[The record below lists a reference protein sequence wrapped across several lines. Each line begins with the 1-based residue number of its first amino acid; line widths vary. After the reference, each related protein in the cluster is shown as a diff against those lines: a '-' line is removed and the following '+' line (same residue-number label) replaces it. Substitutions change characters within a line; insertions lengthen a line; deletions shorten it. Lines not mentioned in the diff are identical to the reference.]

1 MQQARALRSQVT
13 THDEA
18 AEFLI
23 KECSDLDW
31 TIARPGM
38 LDERPASGHVEADHD
53 YGPGGA
59 ASTIGKVDL
68 TRWYIDLLAD
78 AKSFRK
84 APAPR
89 YATDDFAFAAERWK
103 GEKRVAVVTG
113 ANSGLGFE
121 TCRVLLSK
129 GMRVVVACRSEEK
142 ALPITTPS
150 LSVWM

>member
-1 MQQARALRSQVT
+1 MEAELTFGEKAMRKAFVLATGEGAALAGN
-13 THDEA
+13 DEA

-113 ANSGLGFE
+113 ANSGL
-121 TCRVLLSK
+121 
-129 GMRVVVACRSEEK
+129 
-142 ALPITTPS
+142 
-150 LSVWM
+150 